1 MRHFLIFFVNV
12 ICLITILWLTDLLV
26 EANKTQN
33 GLNEQLRMQD

>member
-1 MRHFLIFFVNV
+1 MRLFIVLVNV
-12 ICLITILWLTDLLV
+12 ICLITILWLTNLWV